1 MERLAIICTTCFKFV
16 DLSYFDALEHSLS
29 GGGDR
34 LVYGSAHGDRCLTKV
49 IRVSL
54 HRLPRY

>member
-16 DLSYFDALEHSLS
+16 DLSYFDALERSLFS
-29 GGGDR
+29 GWDR
-34 LVYGSAHGDRCLTKV
+34 LVYGPANRDRYLTEV

-54 HRLPRY
+54 HRLPRH